1 MSIIKLM
8 DQLKI
13 FLADPYFSGEFRKPL
28 FRDLLLLLM
37 GYFIIVIPIGL
48 LLMALTRIAEISM
61 KTLEVPYYQRVVYGL
76 ILGPIVEEIFFRL
89 MYVFKKKNLL
99 IVLFTSLGL
108 AILFLIKSEPA
119 KSYIFFI
126 LCLTFSLCLLSF
138 ARVSRVINSHFKVFF
153 YGMAIVFAFLHVFN
167 FDGINSMRYL
177 LTVFII
183 IPQFVLGLLLGYIRL
198 SYGFI
203 YAVGFHMAVNISIIF

>member
-1 MSIIKLM
+1 M
-8 DQLKI
+8 DQIKK
-13 FLADPYFSGEFRKPL
+13 FLVDPYFSDEFRKP
-28 FRDLLLLLM
+28 FFKDLLLLLV
-37 GYFIIVIPIGL
+37 GYFILVIPIGVML
-48 LLMALTRIAEISM
+48 LALSRIFDISI
-61 KTLEVPYYQRVVYGL
+61 KTMDVPYYQRVFYGL

-89 MYVFKKKNLL
+89 MYVFKKKNIF

-119 KSYIFFI
+119 KSYIFFL
-126 LCLTFSLCLLSF
+126 LCLTFSLCLLF
-138 ARVSRVINSHFKVFF
+138 FDRVSRVINSHFKVFF

-167 FDGINSMRYL
+167 FEGINSMRYL

-183 IPQFVLGLLLGYIRL
+183 IPQFVLGILLGYIRL

>member
-1 MSIIKLM
+1 M
-8 DQLKI
+8 DQIKK
-13 FLADPYFSGEFRKPL
+13 FLVDPYFSDEFRKP
-28 FRDLLLLLM
+28 FFKDLLLLLV
-37 GYFIIVIPIGL
+37 GYFILVIPIGVML
-48 LLMALTRIAEISM
+48 LALSRIFDISM
-61 KTLEVPYYQRVVYGL
+61 KTMDVPYYQRVVYGL

-89 MYVFKKKNLL
+89 MYVFKKKNIF
-99 IVLFTSLGL
+99 IVLLTSLGL

-119 KSYIFFI
+119 KAYIFFI

-138 ARVSRVINSHFKVFF
+138 DKVRKVINIHFKVFF

-183 IPQFVLGLLLGYIRL
+183 IPQFILGILLGYIRL
-198 SYGFI
+198 KHGFI